1 VFKNVCLVLGSVLC
15 LALAG
20 CGGGGGISATG
31 KVVNGANPYTPGE
44 GESVNVTL
52 SSDSGAGGGGTSGKD
67 GTFTLKANDG
77 KDLPPGKY
85 KVSITVYKAADGGKA
100 PPAPVTK
107 PYGDF
112 ELSSSNNS
120 LTIDLS
126 KVK

>member
-1 VFKNVCLVLGSVLC
+1 VFNRVCLVLGSVVC

-20 CGGGGGISATG
+20 CGGGGGVPATG
-31 KVVNGANPYTPGE
+31 KVVNGANPYAPGE
-44 GESVNVTL
+44 GESVNVSL
-52 SSDSGAGGGGTSGKD
+52 ASDSGAGGGGTSGKD

-85 KVSITVYKAADGGKA
+85 KVSITIYKAASGKGG

-112 ELSSSNNS
+112 ELSSSNNV

>member
-1 VFKNVCLVLGSVLC
+1 VVQRVSLVLGSVLC

-20 CGGGGGISATG
+20 CNAGGVAATG
-31 KVVNGANPYTPGE
+31 KVVNGANAYAPAD

-52 SSDSGAGGGGTSGKD
+52 SNDSGAAGGGTSGKD
-67 GTFTLKANDG
+67 GTFTLKATDG
-77 KDLPPGKY
+77 KDLMPGKY
-85 KVSITVYKAADGGKA
+85 KVSITVYKAASGKGG

-107 PYGDF
+107 PYGEF
-112 ELSSSNNS
+112 ELSASNNT